1 MGLIRPL
8 SEWVMYQ
15 AASAMA
21 GWRAEREGVLRLA
34 LNISAQQFGQPDLA
48 ASIERIVR
56 SAGVGPEEVELELTE
71 SILLAHA
78 GSALDILRELKARGF
93 RLAIDDFGTG
103 YSSFGYLK
111 NFPVDTLKIDRSFI
125 SDVITDPGDAA
136 IVEAMVGLARSLGI
150 EPLAEGVE
158 TREQK
163 EFLERI
169 GCNMMQGYYFS
180 RPVGSVE
187 FAALLPSTEVGSLPL
202 TSRR

>member
-15 AASAMA
+15 AACAMA
-21 GWRAEREGVLRLA
+21 GWRAERAGVLRLA

-125 SDVITDPGDAA
+125 SDVTTDPGDAA

-158 TREQK
+158 TLEQK

-180 RPVGSVE
+180 RPVGPAE
-187 FAALLPSTEVGSLPL
+187 FAALLPSSEAGSPPL